1 MPLVNE
7 FLNSH
12 EDIEALLESYLM
24 DYNSLESK
32 IESLIV
38 QIQSAE
44 ELILLRLDTS
54 RNELM
59 VVQTSM
65 AILSVAIGH
74 TGCVNSVLFSED
86 GNLIYTGS
94 DDTKINI
101 YDTNTCVLKNRI

>member
-1 MPLVNE
+1 MPLANE

-12 EDIEALLESYLM
+12 EDIEELLESYLM
-24 DYNSLESK
+24 DYNLLESK

-44 ELILLRLDTS
+44 ELIMLRLDTS

-65 AILSVAIGH
+65 AILAAAITFSCYM
-74 TGCVNSVLFSED
+74 TGVFGMSLD
-86 GNLIYTGS
+86 
-94 DDTKINI
+94 
-101 YDTNTCVLKNRI
+101 NTITIQSTP